1 MTVHALVSKT
11 GLPSKP
17 TAAQIAKGKAKQH
30 KNVKTIDIPV
40 AKKPASKGKP
50 AASPKPKATEQVATL
65 QSDQGGVTFGP
76 ERHASGEIT
85 WATINQ
91 FIAMYAGGQTQNVR
105 VEALPNVALDT
116 DRPVPFFR
124 DKTYTDKGVR
134 YHDLMDH
141 LHGVN
146 GDNRLSTILRAGAK
160 RGTSAKN
167 NIMTLML
174 LNGGQSRSSA
184 TWGTS
189 FIRLV
194 VAK

>member
-40 AKKPASKGKP
+40 AKKPEAKAKP

-65 QSDQGGVTFGP
+65 QSDQSGVTFGT
-76 ERHASGEIT
+76 ERHPSGEIT
-85 WATINQ
+85 QETIRQ

-124 DKTYTDKGVR
+124 EQTYTDKGTR

-141 LHGVN
+141 LHGVD
-146 GDNRLSTILRAGAK
+146 GDNRLSTSLRVGAK
-160 RGTSAKN
+160 RGTSAKK
-167 NIMTLML
+167 NIMTWML

-184 TWGTS
+184 SWGTS

>member
-17 TAAQIAKGKAKQH
+17 TADQIAKGRAKQH

-40 AKKPASKGKP
+40 AKKPASKTKP
-50 AASPKPKATEQVATL
+50 AASPKPKAKEQLATL
-65 QSDQGGVTFGP
+65 QSDQGGVICGTA
-76 ERHASGEIT
+76 RTSGEIT
-85 WATINQ
+85 WETIRQ

-124 DKTYTDKGVR
+124 DKTYTDKGTR

-141 LHGVN
+141 LHGVD
-146 GDNRLSTILRAGAK
+146 GDNRLSTILRAGGK
-160 RGTSAKN
+160 RGTSATK
-167 NIMTLML
+167 T
-174 LNGGQSRSSA
+174 Q
-184 TWGTS
+184 
-189 FIRLV
+189 
-194 VAK
+194 

>member
-17 TAAQIAKGKAKQH
+17 TADQIAKGRAKQH
-30 KNVKTIDIPV
+30 KNVKTIAIPV
-40 AKKPASKGKP
+40 AKKPASKTKP
-50 AASPKPKATEQVATL
+50 AASPKPKAKEQLATL
-65 QSDQGGVTFGP
+65 QSDQGGVICGTA
-76 ERHASGEIT
+76 RTSGEIT
-85 WATINQ
+85 WETIRQ

-124 DKTYTDKGVR
+124 DKTYTDKGTR
-134 YHDLMDH
+134 YHALMDH
-141 LHGVN
+141 LHGVD
-146 GDNRLSTILRAGAK
+146 GDNRLSTILRAGGK
-160 RGTSAKN
+160 RGTSANKN
-167 NIMTLML
+167 PMTLML

-184 TWGTS
+184 SWGTS

>member
-17 TAAQIAKGKAKQH
+17 TADQIAKGRAKQH

-40 AKKPASKGKP
+40 AKKPASKTKP
-50 AASPKPKATEQVATL
+50 AASPKPKAKEQLATL
-65 QSDQGGVTFGP
+65 QSDQGGVICGTA
-76 ERHASGEIT
+76 RTSGEIT

-124 DKTYTDKGVR
+124 DQTYTDKGTR

-141 LHGVN
+141 LQGVN
-146 GDNRLSTILRAGAK
+146 GDNRLSTILQACAK
-160 RGTSAKN
+160 RGTSRKK
-167 NIMTLML
+167 NIMTWML

-184 TWGTS
+184 SWGTS

>member
-65 QSDQGGVTFGP
+65 QSDQSGVICGTA
-76 ERHASGEIT
+76 RTTGEIT
-85 WATINQ
+85 WETIRQ
-91 FIAMYAGGQTQNVR
+91 FVNMYAGGQTQNVR
-105 VEALPNVALDT
+105 VEALPNAALDT

-124 DKTYTDKGVR
+124 EKTYTDKG
-134 YHDLMDH
+134 
-141 LHGVN
+141 
-146 GDNRLSTILRAGAK
+146 
-160 RGTSAKN
+160 
-167 NIMTLML
+167 
-174 LNGGQSRSSA
+174 
-184 TWGTS
+184 
-189 FIRLV
+189 
-194 VAK
+194 

>member
-17 TAAQIAKGKAKQH
+17 TADQIAKGRAKQH

-40 AKKPASKGKP
+40 AKKPASKTKP
-50 AASPKPKATEQVATL
+50 AASPKPKAKEQLATL
-65 QSDQGGVTFGP
+65 QSDQGGVTVGP
-76 ERHASGEIT
+76 ERHPCGEIT

-105 VEALPNVALDT
+105 VEVLPNVALDT

-124 DKTYTDKGVR
+124 EQTYTDKGTR

-141 LHGVN
+141 LHGVD

-160 RGTSAKN
+160 RGTSAKK
-167 NIMTLML
+167 NIMTWML

-184 TWGTS
+184 SWGTS

>member
-17 TAAQIAKGKAKQH
+17 TADQIAKGRAKQH

-40 AKKPASKGKP
+40 AKKPASKTKP
-50 AASPKPKATEQVATL
+50 AASPKPKAKEQLATL
-65 QSDQGGVTFGP
+65 QSDQGGVICGTA
-76 ERHASGEIT
+76 RTSGEIT
-85 WATINQ
+85 WETIRQ

-124 DKTYTDKGVR
+124 DKTYTDKGTR

-141 LHGVN
+141 LHGVD
-146 GDNRLSTILRAGAK
+146 GDNRLSTILWAGGK
-160 RGTSAKN
+160 RGTSANKN
-167 NIMTLML
+167 PMTLML

-184 TWGTS
+184 SWGTS